1 MEKAPADQGCSKPRV
16 DESHFSLSS
25 EEGIYSLSALDS
37 DEEEAYSYI
46 LDLNK
51 EVFQP
56 YNQMKRQVPRVEEET
71 AEEMFL
77 NGQQTEESKHREVFE
92 LFNSSGCK
100 HQDGSRA
107 QNVESDVRA
116 QSVAHRKFDLD
127 KNESSSREMA
137 NNGAVF
143 DMKPEVERGSREESE
158 EERVVRGQSNDE
170 GDYCEDTRKKE
181 KTENG
186 RLMTHGYDRT
196 ETLVDETQ
204 KTKLFEVTSW
214 KKEVEEETERG
225 LFEREGRAVDKEED
239 GENLTTID
247 ERQDRKLGKEKEE
260 GDNVKDEE
268 RESLKSV
275 VNLGIFEVG
284 INEKILIYKAVH
296 EVRGAG
302 ATGEENDR
310 EDNAPK
316 MEVLTC
322 KDKAKEE
329 YSDEGMNSMEFEA
342 TAEDQNWELEI
353 KRRKLTDKQATTIDN
368 PGKTT
373 PKKDTND
380 KWTPAC
386 SANSQSCR

>member
-116 QSVAHRKFDLD
+116 QSVVHRKFDLD

-143 DMKPEVERGSREESE
+143 DMKPEVESGSREESE

-225 LFEREGRAVDKEED
+225 LFEREGRVVDKEEE

-386 SANSQSCR
+386 SVNSQSCR